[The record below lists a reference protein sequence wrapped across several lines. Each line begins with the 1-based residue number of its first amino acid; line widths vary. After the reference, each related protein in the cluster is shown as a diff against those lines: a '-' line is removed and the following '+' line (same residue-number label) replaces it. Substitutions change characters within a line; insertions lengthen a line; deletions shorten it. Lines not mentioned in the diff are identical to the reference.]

1 MLTGHETG
9 ASLSLG
15 EVRCGVRSQ
24 PRSTRVIGG
33 KPATPGQFP
42 WAVSLRKKISGKY
55 QHLCAGSLLTSRHVV
70 TAAHCLH
77 KTSSSD
83 WSLVAGEFRPDQLDS
98 GEQTLQVSQIKRHPQ
113 YKHPFKQ
120 FDIALLKLSEDV
132 VWSDL
137 IAPVCLPSNDQET
150 KQLDAVISGWGND
163 APISDGGKPS
173 KMLMFASL
181 PIISNEKCK
190 KWYLDLNTPSTI
202 YTSSSIKDTHMCTG
216 VPEGGRDGC
225 KGDSGG
231 GLTVET
237 GDQSVLVGIT
247 SAGYKCGL
255 PRVPAI
261 YTRVS
266 QFVSWLQDEVAD

>member
-1 MLTGHETG
+1 
-9 ASLSLG
+9 
-15 EVRCGVRSQ
+15 
-24 PRSTRVIGG
+24 
-33 KPATPGQFP
+33 
-42 WAVSLRKKISGKY
+42 
-55 QHLCAGSLLTSRHVV
+55 
-70 TAAHCLH
+70 
-77 KTSSSD
+77 
-83 WSLVAGEFRPDQLDS
+83 
-98 GEQTLQVSQIKRHPQ
+98 
-113 YKHPFKQ
+113 
-120 FDIALLKLSEDV
+120 
-132 VWSDL
+132 
-137 IAPVCLPSNDQET
+137 
-150 KQLDAVISGWGND
+150 
-163 APISDGGKPS
+163 
-173 KMLMFASL
+173 MLMFASL

-202 YTSSSIKDTHMCTG
+202 YTSSSVGDYEDSSLNLDWFILQIKDTHMCTG

-231 GLTVET
+231 GLTVEA